1 MSAQGGLRS
10 PSGWPLSPVVK
21 RGACDETGDMMLLT
35 SATLSSSLRPAD
47 DHNALSLSSS
57 LRPAE
62 DHNALSSLRPADDHN
77 ALSVTLSSS
86 LSTAH
91 MHLTAGQTSGG
102 QIGGGQTSGQAV
114 RMSRDSL
121 LATDSRGQTCGQ
133 ASGPFTATAA
143 GLDDSDVC
151 LFATRGQT
159 SGQTGGEAGGGAD
172 DSDVCLFATMVPVP
186 VPSKS
191 PPLSLAPRLQ
201 QSRSESAAADR
212 LGGPPTLVAVQPSFP
227 PTAAGPPPLRAGP
240 GHAAAPVRHSEE
252 DSDEDSDGRATRSGM
267 RTGHSQEDRD
277 EDSDGP
283 APPVQSV
290 SPPRAGASKGPA
302 GGRPVGAGA
311 AGGAESSDLD
321 LSLIYDPRV
330 GLYFH
335 PATNTYF
342 ARDAGA
348 LSESNP

>member
-35 SATLSSSLRPAD
+35 AATLSSSLRPAD
-47 DHNALSLSSS
+47 DRNVLSG
-57 LRPAE
+57 
-62 DHNALSSLRPADDHN
+62 
-77 ALSVTLSSS
+77 TLSSS

-114 RMSRDSL
+114 RVSRDSL
-121 LATDSRGQTCGQ
+121 LATAPRGQTCGQ
-133 ASGPFTATAA
+133 ASGPFAAAAA
-143 GLDDSDVC
+143 GLDDSDAC